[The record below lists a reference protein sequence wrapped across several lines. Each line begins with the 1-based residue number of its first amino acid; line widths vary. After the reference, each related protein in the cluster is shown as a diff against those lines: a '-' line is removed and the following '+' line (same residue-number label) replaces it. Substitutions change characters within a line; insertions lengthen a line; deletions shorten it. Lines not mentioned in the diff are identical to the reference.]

1 MRKRDIR
8 QERRAATDRDHSWLE
23 ERDQDID
30 SDGNQPDEEHTSGE
44 EFAAL
49 AREFRG

>member
-1 MRKRDIR
+1 MTRRQIRAERK
-8 QERRAATDRDHSWLE
+8 AAQQRDHSWTQ
-23 ERDQDID
+23 ERDDEID
-30 SDGNQPDEEHTSGE
+30 SDGTLPDEEHTSGE